1 MARAA
6 ETRFTRSGDVD
17 IAYQVFGDGERDIV
31 MTMGL
36 VTPLEVM
43 WELPELAYFLERLAG
58 IGRVI
63 IFDKRGT
70 GLSDRVAGMVT
81 LEQRAEDVGAVM
93 VAAQSE
99 QAAFVGWGR
108 WRDRGHVR
116 GDETGAHLGTGAIG
130 DGVHHDAR
138 GRHRRPGPDAAPVG
152 HDRAGMGQ
160 RQHAGPR
167 GAAARR

>member
-31 MTMGL
+31 MTMGW
-36 VTPLEVM
+36 VTHLEVM

-81 LEQRAEDVGAVM
+81 LEQRAEDVGAIM
-93 VAAQSE
+93 DAAQSE
-99 QAAFVGWGR
+99 QAAFVGWG
-108 WRDRGHVR
+108 DG
-116 GDETGAHLGTGAIG
+116 GGIGAMFAATNPERISSSLASPAVVAVAGRASRSTSPN
-130 DGVHHDAR
+130 AR
-138 GRHRRPGPDAAPVG
+138 ATSLRRPL
-152 HDRAGMGQ
+152 
-160 RQHAGPR
+160 
-167 GAAARR
+167 RRRCASV